1 MSRTDCFSHTCI
13 SSRQKQKTLLYVI
26 PASFSFT
33 LSKEGLR
40 NMMNFWWFLM
50 RSSGTGVTWKVG
62 IRLNIDNGPVYLFY
76 LPVNCI
82 ITKNNM
88 VNSTGYRRSQKQV
101 KRSRDSDKVSYTN
114 KHFLCCTIIH
124 YKSGEGMFCNLD
136 WIASRVMYWESLGDI
151 NGYIPYTIYITC
163 KKITTSLL
171 KN

>member
-1 MSRTDCFSHTCI
+1 MVCESFDYYNLFDGVKWVGRIVS
-13 SSRQKQKTLLYVI
+13 VI
-26 PASFSFT
+26 PVSRVDKNRKQLCCT
-33 LSKEGLR
+33 WYPHHLSKEGLR

-124 YKSGEGMFCNLD
+124 
-136 WIASRVMYWESLGDI
+136 
-151 NGYIPYTIYITC
+151 
-163 KKITTSLL
+163 
-171 KN
+171 

>member
-1 MSRTDCFSHTCI
+1 MVCESFDYYNLFDVVKWVGRIVSVI
-13 SSRQKQKTLLYVI
+13 QKQKTLLYVI

-62 IRLNIDNGPVYLFY
+62 IRLNIDNGSVYLFY

-101 KRSRDSDKVSYTN
+101 KRSRDSDKVSYKQTFSMLYN
-114 KHFLCCTIIH
+114 NPLNVR
-124 YKSGEGMFCNLD
+124 GGGVL
-136 WIASRVMYWESLGDI
+136 
-151 NGYIPYTIYITC
+151 
-163 KKITTSLL
+163 
-171 KN
+171 